1 MQTLF
6 GNEMAIVHT
15 FLESL
20 SHSSI
25 LHIQR
30 NTKTRNAIYA
40 LSFACHV
47 SKNVYV
53 QYEGLSLGWNLLND
67 TPLINFTQHVRIL
80 HFNINTTKQ

>member
-6 GNEMAIVHT
+6 EHEMAIVHT

-20 SHSSI
+20 SHSCI

-30 NTKTRNAIYA
+30 NTKIRNAIYA

-53 QYEGLSLGWNLLND
+53 HYEGLSLGWNSLND
-67 TPLINFTQHVRIL
+67 TPLINFTQHV
-80 HFNINTTKQ
+80 HFNINTTKE